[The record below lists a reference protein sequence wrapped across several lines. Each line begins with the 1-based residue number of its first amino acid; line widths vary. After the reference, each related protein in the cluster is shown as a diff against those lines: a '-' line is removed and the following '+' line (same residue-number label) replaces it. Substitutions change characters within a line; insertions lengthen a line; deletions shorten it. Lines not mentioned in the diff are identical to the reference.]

1 MSLHFLID
9 GYNVFKQSDSFKGS
23 SYLKDAPGALVN
35 AIQKKRLIGSKNN
48 QATIV
53 FDGRDNSSLKLKQ
66 GDTRIK
72 IIFSSDDS
80 ADTIIKKMV
89 SDSNNPKQMVV
100 VTDDKEIIFYTRS
113 LGAKIMSASEF
124 LKEVQNRLGKKTSK
138 QKKPSG
144 LELFKIELTYQQQEA
159 INQELRRIWK

>member
-9 GYNVFKQSDSFKGS
+9 GYNVIKQSKSLKNA
-23 SYLKDAPGALVN
+23 SYSKEAPLMLVK
-35 AIQKKRLIGSKNN
+35 AIRSRRLIGSSNN

-53 FDGRDNSSLKLKQ
+53 FDGKDNSSFKLKQ
-66 GDTRIK
+66 GDRQIK
-72 IIFSSDDS
+72 IIFSREDS
-80 ADTIIKKMV
+80 ADTIMKKMV

-113 LGAKIMSASEF
+113 LGAKTKSVSEF
-124 LKEVQNRLGKKTSK
+124 LKEEQDQLGKQKSK
-138 QKKPSG
+138 QKSPPEVESS
-144 LELFKIELTYQQQEA
+144 KIELTYQQQEK